1 MTNKQG
7 IIYFALAAAAAVVL
21 ALYLLTLDFSPVGH
35 EPDEV
40 TQSPGDAATPSSGP
54 AAQAFG
60 PTVESDVPEPET
72 VEVSEEKPILGQF
85 MRVREIRDDG
95 DGRLRNLEFVFRE
108 GILPQML
115 FPNNRQV
122 IVKYDQLARNMV
134 GYGAATA
141 FFYYEIVTRDSNGDG
156 AFSDLDAVTVA
167 VSRPTGWE
175 YRVLERNVD
184 EVLAYEDLP
193 EEEAL
198 RLTMRIGGEELTRVY
213 PLTGKGR

>member
-1 MTNKQG
+1 MTNKKG
-7 IIYFALAAAAAVVL
+7 IIYFALAALAAVVL
-21 ALYLLTLDFSPVGH
+21 AVYLFTLDPSPVGR
-35 EPDEV
+35 ETVEATRSSSEV
-40 TQSPGDAATPSSGP
+40 SAPPPGP
-54 AAQAFG
+54 AQVSAHI
-60 PTVESDVPEPET
+60 VESDVPEPEA
-72 VEVSEEKPILGQF
+72 VETSEEKPILGQF

-115 FPNNRQV
+115 FPDNRQV

-141 FFYYEIVTRDSNGDG
+141 FFYYEIVTRDTNGDG
-156 AFSDLDAVTVA
+156 AFSELDAVTVA

-198 RLTMRIGGEELTRVY
+198 RLSMRIGGEELTRVY
-213 PLTGKGR
+213 PLTEKGK

>member
-1 MTNKQG
+1 MTNKKG
-7 IIYFALAAAAAVVL
+7 IIYFALAVMAAIALAV
-21 ALYLLTLDFSPVGH
+21 YLVTLDSSPGGR
-35 EPDEV
+35 ETAV
-40 TQSPGDAATPSSGP
+40 TQPSSEVAAPPPGV
-54 AAQAFG
+54 AAQTSAH
-60 PTVESDVPEPET
+60 TVESDVPEPEA
-72 VEVSEEKPILGQF
+72 VEAGEEKPILGQF

-115 FPNNRQV
+115 FPDNRQV

-141 FFYYEIVTRDSNGDG
+141 FFYYEIVTRDTNGDG
-156 AFSDLDAVTVA
+156 TFSELDAVTVA

-198 RLTMRIGGEELTRVY
+198 RLSIRIGGEELTRVY
-213 PLTGKGR
+213 PLTEKGK